1 MLREFVL
8 LAIRSSVAYRLSAG
22 SSGRGNPPPATT
34 PPGTV
39 DSVPRPAHA

>member
-8 LAIRSSVAYRLSAG
+8 LAIRSSVAYRLGAG
-22 SSGRGNPPPATT
+22 SGGRGNPPPAAT

-39 DSVPRPAHA
+39 SAPRPAHA